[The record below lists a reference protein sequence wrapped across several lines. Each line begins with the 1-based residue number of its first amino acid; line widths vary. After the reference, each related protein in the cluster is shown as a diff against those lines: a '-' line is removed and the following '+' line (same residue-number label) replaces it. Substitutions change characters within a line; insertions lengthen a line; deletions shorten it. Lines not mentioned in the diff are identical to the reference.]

1 MPSLRFAVLILFTFS
16 ATLRAQTPTP
26 VDTGGQFLTDFAPP
40 MPTLLS
46 GGRTFPV
53 GTGSHL
59 ALSMIFYPR
68 RRGYRLSF
76 VASTSHLEG
85 PRPPTVGR
93 VQIRAR
99 AIDVGSFERLRLFER
114 GRRVTTVGYGA
125 GAGVMA
131 YYRDERRAGP
141 IVKRTVP
148 AITGSVDVGL
158 RFGGGG
164 SGECPDRTLA
174 FYTGVRSS
182 LLLGAPVVGQSVP
195 ASDPIPARRGV
206 GSTLQMTVGIRFGR
220 FC

>member
-1 MPSLRFAVLILFTFS
+1 MPSLRLAVLILVAYS
-16 ATLRAQTPTP
+16 ATLRAQSPT
-26 VDTGGQFLTDFAPP
+26 
-40 MPTLLS
+40 
-46 GGRTFPV
+46 PV

-59 ALSMIFYPR
+59 AVSMIFYPR

-76 VASTSHLEG
+76 AGTTSHLEG

-99 AIDVGSFERLRLFER
+99 AIDVGSLERLRLYER
-114 GRRVTTVGYGA
+114 GRRVTTVGYGV

-164 SGECPDRTLA
+164 SGECPERTLA

-182 LLLGAPVVGQSVP
+182 LLLGAPVVGRSVP
-195 ASDPIPARRGV
+195 YAVSRGAITTLAFDERSLCSGCGPPAASFFCL
-206 GSTLQMTVGIRFGR
+206 STAETV
-220 FC
+220 